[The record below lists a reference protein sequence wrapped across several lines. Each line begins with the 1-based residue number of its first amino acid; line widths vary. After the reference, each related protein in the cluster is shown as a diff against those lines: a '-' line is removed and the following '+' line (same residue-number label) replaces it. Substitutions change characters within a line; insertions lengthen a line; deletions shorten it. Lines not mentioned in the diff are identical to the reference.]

1 MSVHAV
7 TASSGGTDGRSR
19 GRPPHTGG
27 RARGGLAAFCAVAM
41 LWGTAVALAPAAG
54 AGPGSFIGGLP
65 TRTTVASTVPANG
78 DVNPYGVAIVG
89 RSQGRLAR
97 GSVLVSN
104 FNNGSN
110 AQGTGTTIVEVSPSG
125 HVSLFAQI
133 DAAHLPGACPG
144 GVGLTT
150 ALAVLQS
157 GWVVV
162 GSLPTSDGTGATA
175 KAGCLLVLD
184 DTGRVVETWAGGLIN
199 GPWDMASIDDGDHAV
214 LFVSNVLNGTVAAGG
229 AVVHGGT
236 VIRITVDLDR
246 GRLPRRTSTVTIGAG
261 FAERT
266 DPAALVVG
274 PTGLTVGQNGTVYV
288 ADTANSRL
296 AAIPNGTSR
305 FFPVLHGAST
315 VSAGGLLNSPL
326 GLAMAPNGHL
336 LSVNGGDGLLV
347 ETTPGGTQVASRMLD
362 SSGSPPGAGA
372 LFGLAV
378 ANGDHGDDGD
388 HADHADHGDHGDRTH
403 DGIWFVDDADNTLNL
418 QH

>member
-1 MSVHAV
+1 MSRYAV
-7 TASSGGTDGRSR
+7 TGSSGKPHGRSR
-19 GRPPHTGG
+19 GRPPG
-27 RARGGLAAFCAVAM
+27 RAGRGRTGLGALCAVVL
-41 LWGTAVALAPAAG
+41 LWGTAVVLAPAAG

-65 TRTTVASTVPANG
+65 TRTTIASTVPANG

-89 RSQGRLAR
+89 RSTGRLTR

-104 FNNGSN
+104 FNDVTN

-125 HVSLFAQI
+125 HVSLFARI
-133 DAAHLPGACPG
+133 DGAHLPGACPG

-162 GSLPTSDGTGATA
+162 GSLPTTDGTAATT

-184 DTGRVVETWAGGLIN
+184 SSGRVVETWAGGLIN
-199 GPWDMASIDDGDHAV
+199 GPWDLAAIDHGDHAV

-229 AVVHGGT
+229 AVVHRGT

-246 GRLPRRTSTVTIGAG
+246 GRLPRPTSTVAIGTG

-274 PTGLTVGQNGTVYV
+274 PTGLAVGQTGTVYV

-296 AAIPNGTSR
+296 AAIPDGTDRSS
-305 FFPVLHGAST
+305 PVPHGGFT
-315 VSAGGLLNSPL
+315 VSSGGLLNSPL

-347 ETTPGGTQVASRMLD
+347 ETTPGGTQVDSRMLD

-378 ANGDHGDDGD
+378 AHAGHGE
-388 HADHADHGDHGDRTH
+388 DHADHGEDHAHSH
-403 DGIWFVDDADNTLNL
+403 DGLWFVDDADNTLNL